1 MCGAIPEEGAP
12 HSHSLHSPHSPFILF
27 SSPTS
32 KFPNNHDTIHPH
44 VAVPPHSK
52 APHTCLADL
61 VFHLV
66 RRGARQR
73 LLHPLLLRQ
82 VLEKAGCGVVR
93 HQPMAAG
100 LHRRITSQECQP
112 HGVLPAIS
120 KESDTV
126 GGTLQMAC
134 HNRPRQHPKGQA
146 SHWGHHA
153 HGQRGRL
160 PQRTA

>member
-1 MCGAIPEEGAP
+1 MGRFLKRERPIHILSTPPTP
-12 HSHSLHSPHSPFILF
+12 HLFYSHHQHPSFQ
-27 SSPTS
+27 T
-32 KFPNNHDTIHPH
+32 NHDTIHPH

-146 SHWGHHA
+146 SH
-153 HGQRGRL
+153 
-160 PQRTA
+160 